1 MTELRKIIFDKRSL
15 TGAFIQAAGGFLDNP
30 VEGKTWKEV
39 EDIRRELKVI
49 RERVN
54 EYLTEVDTYFMN
66 NCPEWQKQWDLA
78 QEVFLPYNEPYDPD
92 EIDIETLSKEFQE
105 KGLVKELADQVATT
119 VKYPIED

>member
-15 TGAFIQAAGGFLDNP
+15 TGALVQAAGGFLDNP
-30 VEGKTWKEV
+30 VENKTWKEV
-39 EDIRRELKVI
+39 EEVRREIAII

-54 EYLTEVDTYFMN
+54 DYLTEIDQYFMN
-66 NCPEWQKQWDLA
+66 NCEHWQKQWDLA
-78 QEVFLPYNEPYDPD
+78 QEVFLPYNEPYNPD

-119 VKYPIED
+119 VKYPIEN

>member
-15 TGAFIQAAGGFLDNP
+15 TGALVQAAGGFLDNP
-30 VEGKTWKEV
+30 VENKTWKEV
-39 EDIRRELKVI
+39 EDTRREITII

-54 EYLTEVDTYFMN
+54 DYLTEIDQYFMN
-66 NCPEWQKQWDLA
+66 NCEDWQKQWDLA

-92 EIDIETLSKEFQE
+92 SIDIETLSKEFQE

-119 VKYPIED
+119 VKYPIDD

>member
-15 TGAFIQAAGGFLDNP
+15 TGALVQAAGGFLDNP
-30 VEGKTWKEV
+30 VENKTWKEV
-39 EDIRRELKVI
+39 EEVRREIAII

-54 EYLTEVDTYFMN
+54 DYLTEVDQYFMN
-66 NCPEWQKQWDLA
+66 NCEHWQKQWDLA
-78 QEVFLPYNEPYDPD
+78 QEVFLPYNEPYNPD

-119 VKYPIED
+119 VKYPIDD

>member
-15 TGAFIQAAGGFLDNP
+15 TGALVQAAGGFLDNP
-30 VEGKTWKEV
+30 VENKTWKEV
-39 EDIRRELKVI
+39 EEVRREIAII

-54 EYLTEVDTYFMN
+54 DYLTEIDQYFMN
-66 NCPEWQKQWDLA
+66 NCEQWQKQWDLA
-78 QEVFLPYNEPYDPD
+78 QEVFLPYNEPYNPD

-119 VKYPIED
+119 VKYPIDD

>member
-15 TGAFIQAAGGFLDNP
+15 TGALVQAAGGFLDNP
-30 VEGKTWKEV
+30 VENKTWKEV
-39 EDIRRELKVI
+39 EDTRREITII

-54 EYLTEVDTYFMN
+54 DYLTEIDQYFMN
-66 NCPEWQKQWDLA
+66 NCEDWQKQWDLA

-92 EIDIETLSKEFQE
+92 SIDIETLSKEFQE

-119 VKYPIED
+119 VKYPIEN